1 MSSRYRSVHSL
12 LLLMLVALPG
22 CEREKR
28 EYRDEPVIRN
38 DAQQLSP
45 LRPGMPQ
52 PQQRESR
59 GAHFENVAYHVSQGA
74 IWFQR
79 YNCAGCH
86 GNGGGGMG
94 PALMDETWRYGGS
107 IDAIHATV
115 LEGRPNGMP
124 SFRDRLT
131 DTQAWQV
138 AAYVRALSGNVRKD
152 AVPSRREGLAATPP
166 LTQVPRQEPRG
177 TDAAVVTAP
186 PP

>member
-1 MSSRYRSVHSL
+1 MSSHYRSVSSL

-52 PQQRESR
+52 SQERESR